1 MFQRLAR
8 FLVLIAAVQILGGH
22 WAVLQT
28 MAWTKMLVDYTQQD
42 SLSVAVAKT
51 FDGEHPC
58 QLCQTVKQ
66 GRQEEQKKQTP
77 TTIAKLD
84 AVLAPAIQ
92 IPPRPEAP
100 RLFFSVA
107 QQPREVALSPLTPP
121 PRAA

>member
-28 MAWTKMLVDYTQQD
+28 VAWTKMLVDYAQQD

-58 QLCQTVKQ
+58 QLCHTVKE
-66 GRQEEQKKQTP
+66 GRKEEQKKQTP
-77 TTIAKLD
+77 TAIAKLD
-84 AVLAPAIQ
+84 AVLAPTIQ
-92 IPPRPEAP
+92 IPLRSVAP
-100 RLFFSVA
+100 HVFFSVA
-107 QQPREVALSPLTPP
+107 LQPREVALSPLTPP